1 MAINY
6 DDRYERRFDN
16 RFDNGYVDLP
26 ASSGSGGLRLAD
38 YLRAIVRGRRTIITI
53 TLIALALG
61 GAYAFLAPPVY
72 RADVLFHVEDKTAN
86 ASGAAGGGL
95 ASAAGGSDTKPSTA
109 AQIELLKSRLV
120 VEEAVRT
127 LHLDITA
134 TPRYL
139 PVVGARLAAL
149 ANGHSGFRLPS
160 FVKARGYAWGKD
172 RKSVV

>member
-6 DDRYERRFDN
+6 DERYERRFDN
-16 RFDNGYVDLP
+16 RFDNGYVDVT
-26 ASSGSGGLRLAD
+26 GSAGWRLSD
-38 YLRAIVRGRRTIITI
+38 LLRAIVRGRRTILAL

-72 RADVLFHVEDKTAN
+72 RADVLFHVEDKAAN
-86 ASGAAGGGL
+86 AGGTAGNGL
-95 ASAAGGSDTKPSTA
+95 PPAAGGSDSKPSTA

-139 PVVGARLAAL
+139 PVIGARLAAL
-149 ANGHSGFRLPS
+149 
-160 FVKARGYAWGKD
+160 
-172 RKSVV
+172 